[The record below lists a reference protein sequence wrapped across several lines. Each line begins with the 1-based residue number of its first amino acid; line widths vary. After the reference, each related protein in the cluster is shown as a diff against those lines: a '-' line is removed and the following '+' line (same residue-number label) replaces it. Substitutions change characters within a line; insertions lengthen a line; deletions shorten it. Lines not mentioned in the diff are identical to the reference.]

1 MDGGV
6 SFLRG
11 GGRRCVASKDSE
23 RGRAGLEGWGTSDEV
38 LRGLLE
44 RATARE
50 RILVVEVARLEA
62 DRGRIWSQV
71 CVCVCEGG
79 VCVCACVCV
88 CVRERERELERVA
101 EPTMNDHLL
110 KQQSIIH
117 NGTAPG
123 NAARAPVR
131 EAWVLLLSILATT
144 GRAKKR
150 LLQDEDRKGEGRFT

>member
-1 MDGGV
+1 MERSRCTSAAAQGVDVDGGV

-62 DRGRIWSQV
+62 DRGRIWAQV
-71 CVCVCEGG
+71 CV
-79 VCVCACVCV
+79 
-88 CVRERERELERVA
+88 
-101 EPTMNDHLL
+101 
-110 KQQSIIH
+110 
-117 NGTAPG
+117 
-123 NAARAPVR
+123 
-131 EAWVLLLSILATT
+131 
-144 GRAKKR
+144 
-150 LLQDEDRKGEGRFT
+150 